1 MVRLLEGCST
11 LTDSIFLSR
20 PPYTAS
26 LVGKLAHSFF
36 FLLLFFQTK
45 YSSLYKWRFFSRENK
60 CFRHFFPLIAQE
72 KMQPKGHRASREGI
86 VATHFKLK
94 RVDGVGGAALQ
105 STQWENT

>member
-1 MVRLLEGCST
+1 MGGMFSFDRFNISFEATVH
-11 LTDSIFLSR
+11 SIFG
-20 PPYTAS
+20 
-26 LVGKLAHSFF
+26 GKTCSFF
-36 FLLLFFQTK
+36 FLSSSFFPNK
-45 YSSLYKWRFFSRENK
+45 ISPLYKWRFFSRENK